1 MMQLEKR
8 ICRVLTPVASQPFDQ
23 FSFRSFAAMPRI
35 TVKGLTIENDMLERS
50 NSLLR
55 EGNRE
60 LQAELNSRKDRSR
73 SRRRK
78 AAFKVEPVSARTMM
92 ALDIVCK
99 RNRDHVIDEQK
110 ATIAKQAQEIERLK
124 RGEGLVK
131 PVLIAAFNF
140 SENTS
145 CNTTETMQAYV
156 KRLWSENNNSSMG
169 ILFGNRNR

>member
-1 MMQLEKR
+1 
-8 ICRVLTPVASQPFDQ
+8 
-23 FSFRSFAAMPRI
+23 MPRI
-35 TVKGLTIENDMLERS
+35 TVKGLTIENETLYQS
-50 NSLLR
+50 NLLLR

-60 LQAELNSRKDRSR
+60 LQAELDSRKDRSR

-99 RNRDHVIDEQK
+99 RDRDHVIDEQK
-110 ATIAKQAQEIERLK
+110 ATIAKQAQEIEHLK

-131 PVLIAAFNF
+131 PVLIAAFKF
-140 SENTS
+140 SENNTS

-156 KRLWSENNNSSMG
+156 KRLWSENNSSSMG